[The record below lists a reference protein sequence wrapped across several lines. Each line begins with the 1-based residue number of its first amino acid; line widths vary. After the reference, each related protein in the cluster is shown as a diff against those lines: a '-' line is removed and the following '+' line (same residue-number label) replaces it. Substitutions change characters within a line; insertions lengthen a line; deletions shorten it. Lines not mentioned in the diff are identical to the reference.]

1 MISFLR
7 GAILHKGQDSVI
19 LETSNLGYQIFLA
32 PHLLETL
39 QKGQGAAFY
48 TFEYTYEERH
58 DLYGFATPQDLE
70 FFLMLID
77 VPGIGPRLAQKITG
91 GAPVEKIKKAI
102 IEGDLQFFS
111 SIPRVGGKTA
121 EKIIMELRPRLTK
134 EKKFGVGD
142 PDLEEALKRLG
153 YSAMEIN
160 EALAK
165 LPSSPAL
172 PSEEKL
178 KQALKLLKRG

>member
-1 MISFLR
+1 MLAYLR
-7 GAILHKGQDSVI
+7 GTILYKSATFVI
-19 LETSNLGYQIFLA
+19 LEHDGVCYQVFLA

-39 QKGQGAAFY
+39 QKGQEAAFY

-70 FFLMLID
+70 FFLMLLD

-91 GAPVEKIKKAI
+91 GALVEKIKQAI
-102 IEGDLQFFS
+102 IAGDLQFFS

-134 EKKFGVGD
+134 EKKSHISD
-142 PDLEEALKRLG
+142 PDVEEALKRLG
-153 YSAMEIN
+153 YSGVEIQK
-160 EALAK
+160 ALREMPQDAS
-165 LPSSPAL
+165 LSA
-172 PSEEKL
+172 EERIKA
-178 KQALKLLKRG
+178 ALKALKK